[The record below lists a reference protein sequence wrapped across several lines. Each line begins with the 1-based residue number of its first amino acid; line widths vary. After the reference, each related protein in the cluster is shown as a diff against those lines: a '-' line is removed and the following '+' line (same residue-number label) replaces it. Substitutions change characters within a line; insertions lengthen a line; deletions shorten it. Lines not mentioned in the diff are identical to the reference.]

1 MYLQSGLYKSWVLT
15 LIPMISILAP
25 MLPIIIHVISVISLV
40 IDGKYSQIFMEILL
54 GVKMQIVFLLNIQH
68 LCIEVESKEDKIGS
82 SENVKD
88 IPIATHK
95 FKSKEERDNIKWFN
109 SYVYLLALDIP
120 QFTFQ
125 VLNNQCIG
133 FNNPESFYIQT
144 ISPIISFISIAKK
157 IYTKRKRGPKED
169 LEQDWSKSLNESGDK
184 NEISSDKPKPSS
196 QNQIKKQKR
205 E

>member
-1 MYLQSGLYKSWVLT
+1 MYLQNGLYKSWVLT

-25 MLPIIIHVISVISLV
+25 MLPIIIHVISVISLI

-54 GVKMQIVFLLNIQH
+54 GLKMQIVFLFNIQH
-68 LCIEVESKEDKIGS
+68 LCIEVESKEEKSES
-82 SENVKD
+82 SEPVKD

-95 FKSKEERDNIKWFN
+95 FKSKEERDKIKWFN

-133 FNNPESFYIQT
+133 FSNPETFYIQT
-144 ISPIISFISIAKK
+144 ISPVISFI
-157 IYTKRKRGPKED
+157 
-169 LEQDWSKSLNESGDK
+169 
-184 NEISSDKPKPSS
+184 
-196 QNQIKKQKR
+196 
-205 E
+205 